1 MATKTIG
8 ATGRDYAT
16 CALYAS
22 YLDGLNTLSA
32 AEVGNFYNDGEF
44 SVAGDVMVLTGFVP
58 SASNTV
64 TMQPATGQGFKD
76 ASGATTNPQK
86 YDQSKG
92 VGIKRTANYG
102 YAIDF
107 GTIPYITFQ
116 GFQVRGDGGSAGAV
130 HNIGDASD
138 VDSCLLECYRGAS
151 YFSASGS
158 RLVNSLLTNFN
169 APFGAAIVLAA
180 GADAINSSIVR
191 PSDVSGSGVS
201 GIQISYTG
209 GSTLTNLN
217 VFGFATA
224 VNVVSGSVTSTNCYT
239 DVGSPPSGFTTAT
252 YANQFENTVA
262 ATRDFRTKSG
272 ATIIGAG
279 TAAGSPA
286 LDIVGQTRPSPP
298 SVGHFELLSAGG
310 AITLNADQGTVAVT
324 GYAATTRFSVAAA
337 QGVVAVSGQAATTR
351 LNMAAAQ
358 GSVAVAGQAS
368 TVGFLAAAAQGSV
381 SVAGQ
386 AATVTWQMAGAQ
398 GSVAITGYDATFDLP
413 ATGNITLDADTGAVT
428 IVGFDTLM
436 NWTVQ
441 AAQGSI
447 SVSGQAAAVLWGL
460 SANLGTLALVGYDAT
475 FDGVTEAPSGA
486 GKPRK
491 GKRRKVLVG
500 ERVFWSDQKAAIAR
514 AIAELQAERAQNK
527 AGKAEKAA
535 KPAPNP
541 VSVEMNFVPLA
552 GLSAADIQAMQA
564 DDDEDDIE
572 CLLMCS

>member
-102 YAIDF
+102 WA
-107 GTIPYITFQ
+107 ITFGFIEYVTFK
-116 GFQVRGDGGSAGAV
+116 GFQVRGDGGSAGCFQQLG
-130 HNIGDASD
+130 NNSTI
-138 VDSCLLECYRGAS
+138 DSCILEDYRGVNTLAG
-151 YFSASGS
+151 ANA
-158 RLVNSLLTNFN
+158 LMINSLFISFN
-169 APFGAAIVLAA
+169 NPLGAPLGLQS
-180 GADAINSSIVR
+180 GADVTNSTIVR
-191 PSDVSGSGVS
+191 PSDVSGAGVDA
-201 GIQISYTG
+201 IQVSYSG
-209 GSTLTNLN
+209 GSTLLNVN
-217 VFGFATA
+217 VFGFANA
-224 VNVVSGSVTSTNCYT
+224 VVVTSGSVSSTTCYT
-239 DVGSPPSGFTTAT
+239 DDASPPTGFTGAT
-252 YANQFENTVA
+252 YADQFENTVA
-262 ATRDFRTKSG
+262 STRDFRTKSG

-279 TAAGSPA
+279 TASGAPA

-310 AITLNADQGTVAVT
+310 DIDLDGDTGTISVT
-324 GYAATTRFSVAAA
+324 GYAATARFDVAAA
-337 QGVVAVSGQAATTR
+337 QGVVAVSGQASTTR
-351 LNMAAAQ
+351 VSMAAAQ
-358 GSVAVAGQAS
+358 GTVAVTGQAS
-368 TVGFLAAAAQGSV
+368 TVAWLTAAAQGSV

-386 AATVTWQMAGAQ
+386 AATVNWQMAGAQ

-413 ATGNITLDADTGAVT
+413 ATGNITMDADTGTVT
-428 IVGFDTLM
+428 ILGFDTLM
-436 NWTVQ
+436 NWTAR

-460 SANLGTLALVGYDAT
+460 NANLGTLALVGYDAD
-475 FDGVTEAPSGA
+475 FDGVTDAPSGA

-500 ERVFWSDQKAAIAR
+500 DRVFWSDQKAAIAR
-514 AIAELQAERAQNK
+514 AIAELQAERAQ
-527 AGKAEKAA
+527 ARAEKSARAA
-535 KPAPNP
+535 PPVAPAAA
-541 VSVEMNFVPLA
+541 VEMNFAPLA
-552 GLSAADIQAMQA
+552 GIAAAEIEAMQA